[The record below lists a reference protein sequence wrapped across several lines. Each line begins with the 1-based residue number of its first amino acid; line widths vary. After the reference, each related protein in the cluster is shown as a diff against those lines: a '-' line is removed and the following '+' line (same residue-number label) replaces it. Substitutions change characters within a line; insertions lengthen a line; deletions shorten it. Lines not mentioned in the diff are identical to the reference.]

1 MTSIL
6 IIVTYDVAV
15 FDDNRLSWC
24 HLWRNFCYF
33 LMSCLVID
41 DISSGVGAIYDV
53 ICCLMTS
60 FLELT
65 LMLEQVS
72 VSEYGSYLLFMCHK
86 RFAQV
91 LLYGFCTFWYIFLPH
106 ASFRLQAILTY
117 FQYGCHTLSLHR
129 SSAFTRVLPAW
140 VLDFVLM

>member
-1 MTSIL
+1 M
-6 IIVTYDVAV
+6 
-15 FDDNRLSWC
+15 
-24 HLWRNFCYF
+24 
-33 LMSCLVID
+33 ID

-60 FLELT
+60 FMELA

-91 LLYGFCTFWYIFLPH
+91 LRYGFCTLFRYIFLPH
-106 ASFRLQAILTY
+106 TSFRLQAILTY

-129 SSAFTRVLPAW
+129 SSAFIRVLPVWLIMAAN
-140 VLDFVLM
+140 FVTEMFCR